1 MPPKDLVRAF
11 YEHVVSENR
20 LELIP
25 AYVAQSCRLVSGAD
39 SRPMGA
45 EGMEAHIRATKRTYP
60 DYTIRILRQFCDGEY
75 VVSEFLMEGTHRGA
89 WLGIEPAGKRL
100 RFTGINID
108 RVAEGKILEHA
119 GAVNTLETLLEAGM
133 IGPARREGV
142 GGEAPDDPGAPS
154 PRGEG

>member
-1 MPPKDLVRAF
+1 MGPTELVRYF
-11 YEHVVSENR
+11 YEVIVSENLAHR
-20 LELIP
+20 IP
-25 AYVAQSCRLVSGAD
+25 EFVSPACRARIGD
-39 SRPMGA
+39 QWTCIGA
-45 EGMEAHIRATKRTYP
+45 EGMADHITATKSTYP
-60 DYTIRILRQFCDGEY
+60 DYVMKITRQFCDGEY

-89 WLGIEPAGKRL
+89 WLGIEPSGKRL